1 MLDKS
6 KGKWIHE
13 SNRNIKRITAWS
25 VNVVWSDGTEEVLTD
40 MPDYVATEV
49 DAWLTRVEEDNTPE
63 EDTSD
68 GE

>member
-13 SNRNIKRITAWS
+13 SNRNIKRISAWS

-40 MPDYVATEV
+40 IPDYVATEV

-63 EDTSD
+63 ENED
-68 GE
+68 E

>member
-6 KGKWIHE
+6 KGKWLHE

-40 MPDYVATEV
+40 IPDYVATEV
-49 DAWLTRVEEDNTPE
+49 DAWLTGVEEDNTPE
-63 EDTSD
+63 ESED
-68 GE
+68 E